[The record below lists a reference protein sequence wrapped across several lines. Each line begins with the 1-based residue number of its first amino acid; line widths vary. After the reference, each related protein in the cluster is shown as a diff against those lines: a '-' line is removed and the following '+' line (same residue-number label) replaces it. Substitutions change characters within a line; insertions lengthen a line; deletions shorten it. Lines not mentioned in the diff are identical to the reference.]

1 MLSLGAL
8 AFSTPLMLL
17 GLLALPAIWWLLRI
31 SPPLP
36 KRVRFPAIRLLVGL
50 DRDEE
55 TPAHTPLW
63 LLLLRLTLAAIIV
76 IALANPL
83 WNPAPTVA
91 GSGPLLIVTDNGW
104 AAATHWRDR
113 FNAIDTLIAGARRD
127 DRPVLIVGTV
137 PAATVPSLDFAAA
150 DDAGASARTLTPQ
163 PLAPDRLALLTR
175 LQASNVARAA
185 PQVIWLSDGIDYGSA
200 VEFAAGLSAIASAS
214 GLDVVEPNTNER
226 GIGLLPPAIEGD
238 GFLSRLIRAA
248 DKHSIEGSIIA
259 LNAQGAVLGRAPF
272 TFAANEGETSA
283 RLELPLD
290 LRNKVTRLEI
300 AGETSAAAISLLD
313 ERWRRRTVGIVS
325 GSSEEETQ
333 QLLSD
338 RYYLSRAIG
347 PYAEI
352 REASAERG
360 NKSEIADLLSS
371 PLSVLILAD
380 IGNLTPTD
388 RALVSQWVE
397 KGGVLVRFA
406 GPRLAAQGEVLASD
420 QLMPVPLRMGGRALG
435 GELSWTTPQRLAPF
449 EADSPFNGLNVPDDV
464 TVSRQVLAEPTADLG
479 SHTWARLADGTPL
492 VTAATRDKG
501 LVVLVHVTANSDW
514 STLPRSGLFVDILR
528 RIIGLGQGVA
538 QNVSEATNAAAT
550 QQTSLAP
557 ARTLNGYGKLTTP
570 PALAT
575 PVAAATFDATPA
587 SPRHPPGLYG
597 PADSPRALNLMRSD
611 STVTPVGALSGVT
624 SRHIYAGTSELQLRP
639 LFLLIAL
646 ILIITDGIASL
657 YVTGLF
663 DTTPIRRPR
672 RGFRFMPAVA
682 LALLAASLLPPSS
695 AKAADSALDFALDAA
710 NNTRLAY
717 VITGDATV
725 DETSRAGLDG
735 LSKVLRNRTSFDP
748 AAPIG
753 VDVNRDELAFFPL
766 LYWPMTTGQESLTPA
781 ALARINAYME
791 HGGTILFDT
800 RDQDRNISGLV
811 GPGTQTLRRLIGKL
825 DLPALAPVSRR
836 HVLTKS
842 FYLMQDFPGRWTGGT
857 LWVVGDDASESG
869 GDEQDVLSK
878 DGVSPIIVGSNDFAA
893 AWARDASGRPMYPC
907 EPGGEGQRE
916 MAYRFGVNLVMYTL
930 TGNYKADQVHIPAL
944 LERLGQ

>member
-8 AFSTPLMLL
+8 AFATPLMLL

-55 TPAHTPLW
+55 TPVHTPLW

-76 IALANPL
+76 MALANPL

-104 AAATHWRDR
+104 ASATHWRDR
-113 FNAIDTLIAGARRD
+113 FNALDTLIAAARRD
-127 DRPVLIVGTV
+127 DRPILIVGTV
-137 PAATVPSLDFAAA
+137 PAATVPALDFAAA
-150 DDAGASARTLTPQ
+150 DDASVRTLTPL
-163 PLAPDRLALLTR
+163 PLSPDRLALLTR
-175 LQASNVARAA
+175 LQSSNVAKAA

-200 VEFAAGLSAIASAS
+200 TDFAAGLSAIAGSS

-226 GIGLLPPAIEGD
+226 GIALLPPAIEGE
-238 GFLSRLIRAA
+238 GFLTRLIRAA
-248 DKHSIEGSIIA
+248 DKHSIAGSIIA

-272 TFAANEGETSA
+272 TFDANEGETSA
-283 RLELPLD
+283 RLDLPLD
-290 LRNKVTRLEI
+290 LRNKVSRLEI
-300 AGETSAAAISLLD
+300 AGETSAAAMSLLD

-325 GSSEEETQ
+325 GSTEEETQ

-352 REASAERG
+352 REASAERAS
-360 NKSEIADLLSS
+360 KSEIADLLSS

-388 RALVSQWVE
+388 RTLVAQWVE

-406 GPRLAAQGEVLASD
+406 GPKLAAQGEVLASD

-435 GELSWTTPQRLAPF
+435 GELSWTTPQHLAPF
-449 EADSPFNGLNVPDDV
+449 EADSPFNGLTVPDDV

-479 SHTWARLADGTPL
+479 NHTWARLADGTPL
-492 VTAATRDKG
+492 VTATTRDKG

-514 STLPRSGLFVDILR
+514 SNLPRSGLFVDILR
-528 RIIGLGQGVA
+528 RIIGLAQGVA
-538 QNVSEATNAAAT
+538 LATTANAT
-550 QQTSLAP
+550 PQTSLAP
-557 ARTLNGYGKLTTP
+557 VRTLDGYGRLGTP

-597 PADSPRALNLMRSD
+597 PADSPRALNLMRAD
-611 STVTPVGALSGVT
+611 STVTPVGALSGVA
-624 SRHIYAGTSELQLRP
+624 SRYIYAETSETQLRP

-682 LALLAASLLPPSS
+682 LALIAASLLHPSS
-695 AKAADSALDFALDAA
+695 AKADDKNTLDFALDAA

-725 DETSRAGLDG
+725 DETSRAGLEG

-753 VDVNRDELAFFPL
+753 VNPDRDELAFFPL

-781 ALARINAYME
+781 ALARVNAYME

-825 DLPALAPVSRR
+825 DLPALTPVSKR
-836 HVLTKS
+836 HVMTKS

-857 LWVVGDDASESG
+857 LWVVGDNANGDASN
-869 GDEQDVLSK
+869 DEQDVLSK
-878 DGVSPIIVGSNDFAA
+878 DGVSPIIVGSNDYAA
-893 AWARDASGRPMYPC
+893 AWARNASGRPMFPC